1 MCILI
6 HQPAGT
12 TISEAMLHDF
22 YQLNPDGFGAM
33 FAVDGKIEVVK
44 TLAKEDEI
52 IKIYNEIVA
61 GKEAIIHYR
70 MKTHGD
76 IDLDNCH
83 PYRVT
88 DDIWLAHNGILS
100 EGNPVDKKKSDTW
113 HYIEYVLRPTLTA
126 QPELFDNP
134 DFIEYL
140 GTMIGSSNKF
150 GLLRSDGKVQ
160 LVNRDS
166 GVDHADLWLSNTYAW
181 SPEKHG
187 FYKNKGYK
195 GHKGY
200 SYGNWYDDDYGTWGT
215 KTYQHGASPQRS
227 SVVQDNDDNDRVIYE
242 VTPKKMEKITKA
254 AWNSWRRGQLTDWV
268 ITAPDKAKT
277 FLMEYYNDETGEIMD
292 IVDYDPES
300 AAEWIEDLFTSDSV
314 SEKEMRYAGAYN

>member
-1 MCILI
+1 MCILV

-22 YQLNPDGFGAM
+22 YTLNPDGFGAM
-33 FAVDGKIEVVK
+33 FAVDNKIEIVK

-52 IKIYNEIVA
+52 IKIYNDIVA
-61 GKEAIIHYR
+61 GKEAVIHFR

-100 EGNPVDKKKSDTW
+100 EGNPIDKKKSDTW

-134 DFIEYL
+134 DFIDYL
-140 GTMIGSSNKF
+140 GTMIGDSNKF
-150 GLLRSDGKVQ
+150 GLLRNDGKVQ
-160 LVNRDS
+160 LVNRES
-166 GVDHADLWLSNTYAW
+166 GVDHAGLWLSNTYAW

-187 FYKNKGYK
+187 FYQNKSY
-195 GHKGY
+195 KGY
-200 SYGNWYDDDYGTWGT
+200 SYGRWDDEEYGAWGT
-215 KTYQHGASPQRS
+215 RSYKYQHGTSPQRS
-227 SVVQDNDDNDRVIYE
+227 SALLTMNDEDYAAHT
-242 VTPKKMEKITKA
+242 VTPKRMNKIVKA
-254 AWNSWRRGQLTDWV
+254 AWNSWRRGNLLDWV
-268 ITAPDKAKT
+268 ITAPDKARS
-277 FLMEYYNDETGEIMD
+277 FLMEYYNDETGEIGDM
-292 IVDYDPES
+292 VDYDPES
-300 AAEWIEDLFTSDSV
+300 AAEWIEDLFTTDGV
-314 SEKEMRYAGAYN
+314 PENEMRYAGAYN